1 MVYLVLDDS
10 HYVSGQN
17 NGTFKTQG
25 PHITKLLLK
34 ANRKFTQFLTT
45 TGIFF
50 IKRYISKFLIKVIY
64 VEKLQPPP
72 PLPHHFH
79 A

>member
-50 IKRYISKFLIKVIY
+50 YKKVY
-64 VEKLQPPP
+64 
-72 PLPHHFH
+72 
-79 A
+79 